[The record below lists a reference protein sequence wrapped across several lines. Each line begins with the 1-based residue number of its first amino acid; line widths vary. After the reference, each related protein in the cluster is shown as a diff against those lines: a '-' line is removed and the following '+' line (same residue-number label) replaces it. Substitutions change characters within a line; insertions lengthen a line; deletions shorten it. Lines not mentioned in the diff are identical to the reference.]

1 MAEASVAAVAATGGV
16 VMDWR
21 IKAEMTPWRGVLLAR
36 RQSHE
41 MASIAQVL
49 GEAACDAA
57 FEVGRSGA
65 LIGYACCRANQCEA
79 RHLDQIVA
87 FEQIA
92 EAAVEAARQGI
103 GEGKEAVD
111 ECIAP
116 LEGGSG
122 RSHRKASRAT
132 APGPPGRGEAARP
145 SAAAAAV
152 AAAVE
157 VDVHQWPRPRNAV
170 ERAIPSAQRSVGPAM
185 QRRAGEQQGLAALMA
200 AAGDNPLTRSWSD
213 LVTGGVIQPVER
225 LLLGPAAESRDTQM
239 RLSRAVVAD
248 LSANGGRLSPSMAAV
263 LQEHVDPDADL
274 ERLNG
279 ATARMDAARLGEE
292 ERAVQI
298 NTLLA
303 QGTYGPGLVERGDVS
318 ESRTAALRQALLAG
332 EPKRASTELG
342 EVMRQYGLGS
352 PVAAYGAVAAAV
364 AGMLAAADALHRGG
378 PEEQQFAEEL
388 AAGTHASVSAVG

>member
-1 MAEASVAAVAATGGV
+1 
-16 VMDWR
+16 
-21 IKAEMTPWRGVLLAR
+21 
-36 RQSHE
+36 
-41 MASIAQVL
+41 
-49 GEAACDAA
+49 
-57 FEVGRSGA
+57 
-65 LIGYACCRANQCEA
+65 
-79 RHLDQIVA
+79 
-87 FEQIA
+87 
-92 EAAVEAARQGI
+92 
-103 GEGKEAVD
+103 
-111 ECIAP
+111 
-116 LEGGSG
+116 
-122 RSHRKASRAT
+122 
-132 APGPPGRGEAARP
+132 
-145 SAAAAAV
+145 
-152 AAAVE
+152 
-157 VDVHQWPRPRNAV
+157 
-170 ERAIPSAQRSVGPAM
+170 M

-263 LQEHVDPDADL
+263 LQEHVDPQVDL

-303 QGTYGPGLVERGDVS
+303 QGPYGPGLVERGDVS
-318 ESRTAALRQALLAG
+318 ESRTAALRRALLTG
-332 EPKRASTELG
+332 QPKRASTELG

-364 AGMLAAADALHRGG
+364 AGMVAAADALHRGG
-378 PEEQQFAEEL
+378 PEKQQFADEL
-388 AAGTHASVSAVG
+388 AAGSSVAVSAVG